1 MQVRKIDSLCQRLDL
16 QRGEHVLDIGCGK
29 GGFARHATT
38 RYGVHVDGITTS
50 DNHFAAAERARQE
63 GIQNISFYNLDY
75 RDISTSFRD
84 NFFDAVVSIGML
96 EHVGAKNYLRFF
108 QEVCDSLKPG
118 GRGIIHT
125 IASTEKG
132 GIQDP
137 WIQLEEFPG
146 GYIPHQDEV
155 TDAMFRAG
163 LTPDFERIFRMKED
177 YAVTLE
183 QWASNAKT
191 AEEEL
196 RQADPDFFNDRF
208 FRRKRFFHHGCAA
221 AFRHGDLYVLQ
232 VPFAK
237 PRRKADNT

>member
-1 MQVRKIDSLCQRLDL
+1 
-16 QRGEHVLDIGCGK
+16 
-29 GGFARHATT
+29 
-38 RYGVHVDGITTS
+38 
-50 DNHFAAAERARQE
+50 
-63 GIQNISFYNLDY
+63 
-75 RDISTSFRD
+75 
-84 NFFDAVVSIGML
+84 
-96 EHVGAKNYLRFF
+96 
-108 QEVCDSLKPG
+108 
-118 GRGIIHT
+118 
-125 IASTEKG
+125 
-132 GIQDP
+132 
-137 WIQLEEFPG
+137 
-146 GYIPHQDEV
+146 
-155 TDAMFRAG
+155 
-163 LTPDFERIFRMKED
+163 MKED